1 MNELQKT
8 EYLLMP
14 GYIIVPGKPMLIYMI
29 LGSCVSVILF
39 NREMQKSGCCHFIV
53 PRVSDNDSPK
63 PKHGTAAVLTL
74 IHLLLKNGGTI
85 EDLEAQVIGGS
96 DLQGRTLGKENAEI
110 AVKVLNKKGIHITSI
125 DTGGEKGRKVIYNT
139 ENNHVAIVKVEK
151 IRSEDWYP

>member
-1 MNELQKT
+1 
-8 EYLLMP
+8 MP
-14 GYIIVPGKPMLIYMI
+14 GYIILPGKPMLIYMI

-39 NREMQKSGCCHFIV
+39 NREMKKSGCCHFIV
-53 PRVSDNDSPK
+53 PRVSDNDRPK

-74 IHLLLKNGGTI
+74 IRLLLKNGGTI

-96 DLQGRTLGKENAEI
+96 DLHGRTLGKENAEI
-110 AVKVLNKKGIHITSI
+110 AVKVLNKKGIHIASI

-139 ENNHVAIVKVEK
+139 ENNHVAVVKVEK